1 MMFENPPGIIPS
13 LDVDIERAKEVLE
26 CICELRK
33 EIAAI
38 KIGSILCWEVG
49 LKNAVSELKKICN
62 FPIIFD
68 AQKAGTDIPE
78 IVRKQVEIAA
88 KSGVDAF
95 IAAPQGSG
103 SATLAAFVEAC
114 FEHKITPI
122 VVVEMTHPECNS
134 FLSKDASDKILEKSI
149 ELGVV
154 NFVAPANK
162 PERLKIYKDIAL
174 GKKKEIRILSP
185 GIGPQGGGPDS
196 AVKSGSDFIIIGR
209 SIYQAIDPKKRVIQ
223 IYTLIKDAYSA
234 RENSI

>member
-1 MMFENPPGIIPS
+1 MMFDNPPGIIPS

-26 CICELRK
+26 GICELRK

-49 LKNAVSELKKICN
+49 LKNAISELKKICN

-154 NFVAPANK
+154 DFVAPANK
-162 PERLKIYKDIAL
+162 PEKLKIYKKIAL
-174 GKKKEIRILSP
+174 GKNKKIRIISP

-234 RENSI
+234 RENFI